1 MRKNTEQT
9 KLMSEIKRDDSED
22 SIIDQNSDITDIK
35 QLNKQF
41 KNNHNQQPDHI
52 RSEYQTDNL
61 MDSKNIT
68 SKFHSKEGPLE
79 KYKKEDVKLGKVI

>member
-35 QLNKQF
+35 
-41 KNNHNQQPDHI
+41 
-52 RSEYQTDNL
+52 
-61 MDSKNIT
+61 
-68 SKFHSKEGPLE
+68 
-79 KYKKEDVKLGKVI
+79 